1 MPRTRRTKKTIPD
14 SDLIRLNSL
23 GFSLQTIGS
32 TLGCHPTTVTLR
44 LKDIGVSPA
53 DTRRTFME
61 DVLMKMPIA
70 QLEWVENQLGPHY
83 SIKDFVRNLIT
94 NAYLEYKNESQF
106 SETGS

>member
-1 MPRTRRTKKTIPD
+1 
-14 SDLIRLNSL
+14 
-23 GFSLQTIGS
+23 
-32 TLGCHPTTVTLR
+32 
-44 LKDIGVSPA
+44 
-53 DTRRTFME
+53 ME